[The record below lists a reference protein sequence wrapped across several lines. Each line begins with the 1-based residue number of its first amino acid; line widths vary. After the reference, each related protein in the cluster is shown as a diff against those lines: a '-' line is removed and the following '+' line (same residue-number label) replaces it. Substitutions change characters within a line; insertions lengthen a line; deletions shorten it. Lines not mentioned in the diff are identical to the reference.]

1 MTTEGVVLR
10 STLRPDGTLELA
22 EPVGLPPGP
31 VEVTVKPAPAAAPA
45 RAPAGDW
52 WQVLQQIRADREAR
66 GFVWRTGEEID
77 ADLNA
82 MRDEWEEHQHALER
96 LQEECQKARQ
106 QTNDAEEPG

>member
-10 STLRPDGTLELA
+10 GTLRPDGTLELA

-66 GFVWRTGEEID
+66 GYPFLSDEEVAAHIEELR
-77 ADLNA
+77 ADDDRLDDLGRS
-82 MRDEWEEHQHALER
+82 RDDDRRE
-96 LQEECQKARQ
+96 
-106 QTNDAEEPG
+106 